1 MKFPTVTQGLSIS
14 GKKNKRGVTLCARHG
29 SSFYW
34 SHRAGPAWVGLLRAL
49 PLNMENPHVCFCDH
63 ISNKGYHS
71 ASIHMF
77 ERRQLLLIKLET
89 ALDYC
94 GCPAPPPPRA
104 PPEPNTRPDGSLAL
118 PGGSTACY
126 GSVCGQES
134 GEEFPATLAG
144 VGVGLPNSGSAS
156 CQILPAGQELH
167 PARGVWP
174 FSLRSAD
181 SSLLSSVP
189 RPTSYTM

>member
-1 MKFPTVTQGLSIS
+1 MCTPWEQFLLVTQGWTCLGRSAPGAAFEHGDS
-14 GKKNKRGVTLCARHG
+14 SRLFLRSHLKQRVSQCQHSHVWKKTVT
-29 SSFYW
+29 
-34 SHRAGPAWVGLLRAL
+34 
-49 PLNMENPHVCFCDH
+49 
-63 ISNKGYHS
+63 
-71 ASIHMF
+71 
-77 ERRQLLLIKLET
+77 IKLET

-189 RPTSYTM
+189 RPTSYTMWRKSGKLRT